1 MKYTIKFL
9 GDYLTY
15 EDKDLATTDCFIVS
29 FFKTIFNS
37 IIAVLAAIFGMVL
50 VSGMFYLA
58 TLIL

>member
-1 MKYTIKFL
+1 MTYTIKFL

-15 EDKDLATTDCFIVS
+15 EDKDLETTDCFIVS

>member
-15 EDKDLATTDCFIVS
+15 EDKDLETTDCFIVS

>member
-15 EDKDLATTDCFIVS
+15 EDKDLETTDCFIVS

-50 VSGMFYLA
+50 VSGMFYLE
-58 TLIL
+58 TIIL